1 MAYSDVCVSQSG
13 KVCVSDRLNGKI
25 NIFKRDDVIFKLID
39 TVGVQSDKM
48 IEGDSTKATL
58 EEPFGVEFLGEAIY
72 ICCHRT
78 GLKLHSDTRFALQ
91 YCQEVEKLY
100 IADGFKIQ
108 ETEETEVVEE
118 TPEELSFADK
128 LKKVEETAAFM
139 ESINSA
145 RIAQT
150 GKTYISSEHGGIFP
164 HTLKCLQDT
173 CTSLNTVKENLQ
185 QRGCALE
192 DLNFY
197 PFSNESPVERGFG
210 KGVQQSQYSVFSQQQ
225 YAWQKVTSSDDLIR
239 KCSET
244 KFTIPTRVRSQYH
257 CISMSPLIKFL
268 LQGKESLPIRRR
280 RLKRKQNN

>member
-1 MAYSDVCVSQSG
+1 M
-13 KVCVSDRLNGKI
+13 
-25 NIFKRDDVIFKLID
+25 
-39 TVGVQSDKM
+39 
-48 IEGDSTKATL
+48 
-58 EEPFGVEFLGEAIY
+58 
-72 ICCHRT
+72 
-78 GLKLHSDTRFALQ
+78 
-91 YCQEVEKLY
+91 
-100 IADGFKIQ
+100 
-108 ETEETEVVEE
+108 EE